1 MEKLIENRGCEHPP
15 HPALLGLSEAHQS
28 ELFRQ
33 ARLLDIPAGTTIF
46 GPGELCAGLPLIL
59 RGAIRLQMS
68 GISGNEIVLYRL
80 QGGEVCPLSLA
91 CLFGA
96 GRYESEAIAEED
108 SHVLLLPSA
117 TAERLI
123 DEDAIFRRYIL
134 ESYGSRLQT
143 LMGVIEEVA
152 FGRVSQRLAERLISI
167 QRDGMIKATHQE
179 LATELGTAREVISR
193 LLKDFERKGLV
204 KLERGRVQLTDIAR
218 LEALNS
224 DRQNH

>member
-1 MEKLIENRGCEHPP
+1 MEKLNENREWAQPP
-15 HPALLGLSEAHQS
+15 HPALLGLSEAHQL

-33 ARLLDIPAGTTIF
+33 ARHLDIPAGTAIF

-59 RGAIRLQMS
+59 KGAIRLQMS

-80 QGGEVCPLSLA
+80 QGGDVCPLSLA
-91 CLFGA
+91 CLFDA
-96 GRYESEAIAEED
+96 GRYEAEAIAEKD
-108 SHVLLLPSA
+108 SHVLLLSSA
-117 TAERLI
+117 TVERLI
-123 DEDAIFRRYIL
+123 DENSTFRRYIL

-152 FGRVSQRLAERLISI
+152 FGRVSQRLTERLMSI
-167 QRDGMIKATHQE
+167 QRDGVIKATHQE

-204 KLERGRVQLTDIAR
+204 KLERGRVQLTSIAQ
-218 LEALNS
+218 LEAL
-224 DRQNH
+224 R